1 MTEDRSAVARAL
13 ADAARFMSSPR
24 SLEETLDAI
33 VHAARTS
40 VPGFDHVGIS
50 VLHKDEIETKAATSQ
65 LVWDLDS
72 VQYQLN
78 EGPCVDSLRKAPTVL
93 AEQLRQ
99 DGRWPRY
106 VPAAAERGVRSQL
119 AFRLYDD
126 DQTLGGLNF
135 YSTESDTL
143 QPGAGELGEVFAAH
157 ATIALGH
164 AVDVD
169 NLTTALTTRGL
180 IGQAIGLTMARF
192 QIPSD
197 RAMQFLVRASST
209 SNIRLREIAEE
220 VVNEA
225 DRQFAADR

>member
-1 MTEDRSAVARAL
+1 
-13 ADAARFMSSPR
+13 MSSSSTDIARSLAEAAVSISAPR
-24 SLEETLDAI
+24 TLEETLDAI

-50 VLHKDEIETKAATSQ
+50 IVSHDRIETKAATSQ
-65 LVWDLDS
+65 LVWELDD
-72 VQYQLN
+72 VQYTLQ
-78 EGPCVDSLRKAPTVL
+78 EGPCVDSIRKEPLMSAPHLR
-93 AEQLRQ
+93 
-99 DGRWPRY
+99 DDDRWPRY
-106 VPAAAERGVRSQL
+106 VPQAVERGVRSQL
-119 AFRLYDD
+119 AYRLYVEEH
-126 DQTLGGLNF
+126 TMGGLNF

-169 NLTTALTTRGL
+169 NLTTALTTRGV

-192 QIPSD
+192 QISSD

-209 SNIRLREIAEE
+209 SNIKLREIAEE

-225 DRQFAADR
+225 ERQFAVDR